1 MASYF
6 LDSCA
11 IAKRYAPDRGTTFVQ
26 RLCAAARTGNDDLF
40 ISQVARV
47 EVVRALS
54 ARARGPH
61 RHRNQRIAARD
72 RAIAQ
77 FMAHCDP
84 NGGDY
89 DVIDVTP
96 VIIERA
102 ANLCKVSSIKSFD
115 AVQLAS
121 AEIVRDFARIA
132 REPDPVFVTAD
143 DKLAGYARDQGF
155 DVRDP
160 EDFPDPSELTQPT
173 RMSTAVPP
181 STPPTWHAL
190 FEMLGRL
197 LSGR

>member
-11 IAKRYAPDRGTTFVQ
+11 IAKRYAPDRGTAYVQ
-26 RLCAAARTGNDDLF
+26 RLCTIALTGNDDLF
-40 ISQVARV
+40 ISQVAQV

-61 RHRNQRIAARD
+61 RHRNERLAARD

-84 NGGDY
+84 GSGDY

-96 VIIERA
+96 AIIQRA
-102 ANLCKVSSIKSFD
+102 ANLCKVSGIKSFD

-121 AEIVRDFARIA
+121 ALIVRDFAQIA

-143 DKLAGYARDQGF
+143 DKLVGYARGQGF

-160 EDFPDPSELTQPT
+160 EDFPDPSELTLPARTPT
-173 RMSTAVPP
+173 GASAR
-181 STPPTWHAL
+181 TPPTWRDW
-190 FEMLGRL
+190 FEMLGTL
-197 LSGR
+197 LQRR